1 MVERLGRC
9 LVKFPCLTIMF
20 GNRCMPDG
28 IHDYPQV
35 DKWDSFG
42 IRFKKVD
49 ISKNVI
55 DTFTKLLSGQ
65 IVYKPMRVCALS
77 FSISMEWAS

>member
-1 MVERLGRC
+1 
-9 LVKFPCLTIMF
+9 
-20 GNRCMPDG
+20 MPA
-28 IHDYPQV
+28 YPQV

-49 ISKNVI
+49 TCENVI
-55 DTFTKLLSGQ
+55 DTFTKLVSGK

-77 FSISMEWAS
+77 SSICMEWAA